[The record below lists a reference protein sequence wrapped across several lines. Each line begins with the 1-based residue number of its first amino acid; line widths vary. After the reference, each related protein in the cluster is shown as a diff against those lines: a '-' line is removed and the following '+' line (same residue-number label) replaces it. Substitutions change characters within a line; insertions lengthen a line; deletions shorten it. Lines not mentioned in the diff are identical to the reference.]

1 MQTLTTVGIDLV
13 KNVFQV
19 HGVDQVG
26 RTVLRKRLRRAE
38 VTAFM
43 ARLPSCVV
51 GLEACCGAHYWA
63 RVLEGLGHQVKLIA
77 PQFVKPYVMSNK
89 NDANDAEAICEAVR
103 RPHMRFVH
111 RKSIEQQDVQAL
123 HRVRSR
129 LIGSRT
135 SLVNQIRGLLAEYGV
150 VLPQSIGQVR
160 RGLPTVLEDASN
172 ELSTLGRRLFNG
184 LYEQLVDL
192 DKRIEEFDEEIAR
205 LFRSNSVC
213 QRIGEIEG
221 VGPLIAT
228 AMISAIG
235 DGRSFKNGRQLS
247 AWLGLVPRQESSG
260 GKTRLL
266 GISKRGDSYLR
277 TLLVHGARSVVYRA
291 GSKADRRSHWIA
303 DKQRRLGT
311 NRACV
316 AVANKNARIIWAMLA
331 NEQRYLKST

>member
-1 MQTLTTVGIDLV
+1 MQTLTTVGIDLA

-77 PQFVKPYVMSNK
+77 PQFVKPYVKSNK
-89 NDANDAEAICEAVR
+89 NDANDAEAICEAVG

-135 SLVNQIRGLLAEYGV
+135 ALVNQIRGLLAEYGV

-228 AMISAIG
+228 AMVSAIG
-235 DGRSFKNGRQLS
+235 DGRSFKNGQPT
-247 AWLGLVPRQESSG
+247 ALGMARP
-260 GKTRLL
+260 
-266 GISKRGDSYLR
+266 
-277 TLLVHGARSVVYRA
+277 GAP
-291 GSKADRRSHWIA
+291 
-303 DKQRRLGT
+303 
-311 NRACV
+311 
-316 AVANKNARIIWAMLA
+316 ARIEW
-331 NEQRYLKST
+331 R